1 MEKRSAAPLY
11 NSNHEETVLRRQLGV
26 RLQERRLSLKNSPL
40 MNNKKK
46 ATQKSVAEELGVN
59 IDTVKSWE
67 SGSFLPSLLHLKKL
81 CKILDCDADYLLGN
95 IDRPYRRA
103 YDLEADTGLSGK
115 SCALIHNLPHI
126 FTDYQGNEFPYSFT
140 DALDSLLSNEL
151 FMPFLNE
158 YMTYTVSSMRAYVS
172 ARRAQKRVPKRK
184 RYEKITFIPTDDQFD
199 VDLALIDSEDAVK
212 CHEFEALDIMR
223 KIIESQSAFESDE
236 FKQQIEKLLDGKEID
251 KALRINPLPEKHV
264 YYSQVEITPE
274 LLAHELLLLCRSVKS
289 PSGYRQKLSPER
301 VELLEIQFESI
312 VSRIRTLADYNPDE
326 AEEAIRKC
334 IYTLEREGKDI
345 VPNATD
351 RICLIGGET
360 YKQYVRHY

>member
-1 MEKRSAAPLY
+1 M
-11 NSNHEETVLRRQLGV
+11 
-26 RLQERRLSLKNSPL
+26 QERRLSLKNSPL
-40 MNNKKK
+40 TEDKK
-46 ATQKSVAEELGVN
+46 AATQRGVAEELEVN

-67 SGSFLPSLLHLKKL
+67 AGEFLPSLLHLRDL
-81 CKILDCDADYLLGN
+81 CEILDCDADYLLGL
-95 IDRPYRRA
+95 IDRPYKRA
-103 YDLEADTGLSGK
+103 YDLEADTGLSKK

-140 DALDSLLSNEL
+140 DALDSLLSDEL

-236 FKQQIEKLLDGKEID
+236 FKQQIECLLDGRTID
-251 KALRINPLPEKHV
+251 RAQRVKPLPEEHV
-264 YYSQVEITPE
+264 YYSPMKITADS
-274 LLAHELLLLCRSVKS
+274 LAREMELLCRSIRS
-289 PSGYRQKLSPER
+289 PKGKKQKLSPER
-301 VELLEIQFESI
+301 AELIKLQFESI
-312 VSRIRTLADYNPDE
+312 AGRIRTLADYNPDE
-326 AEEAIRKC
+326 AEEAIRRTVKV
-334 IYTLEREGKDI
+334 LELEDRDI
-345 VPNATD
+345 VPNAMEK
-351 RICLIGGET
+351 ICQIGGER
-360 YKQYVRHY
+360 YKEFIMHR